1 MPGAATD
8 PDDPDDRAES
18 VAEAG
23 AHTAA
28 DAASHSA
35 GPASVE
41 PLCDAARLLAGDD
54 PDDDRDPEERFAERR
69 LLLRRALAGGEPS
82 APALL
87 ASAHLERGDRREAVD
102 VLAPV
107 VFSHERPELAGL
119 LGETL
124 AALRDH
130 EAAEAAFLVGVAA
143 DDPGALNDYGV
154 FLRGRGRTQEAV
166 YVLERAARAGD
177 DLAPLNLVALH
188 LEELA
193 DPEAAAELAERFHD
207 ETRPSTLI
215 ALADVRLA
223 FGREDDAEVLYRRAT
238 ELGGA
243 CAHIYYGWFLQDRRE
258 DLDAAEKHLRRAWDV
273 GEPGAA
279 YHLGRF
285 LFDTDRADEA
295 QAWFEEAADTGDQ
308 DALEVLEAEYRGLV
322 DQYDD

>member
-8 PDDPDDRAES
+8 PDDRAGRTEP
-18 VAEAG
+18 VPEAG

-28 DAASHSA
+28 DAAAH
-35 GPASVE
+35 PAAPGSVE
-41 PLCDAARLLAGDD
+41 PLCDAARVLAADD
-54 PDDDRDPEERFAERR
+54 PDDDRDPEERFEERV

-87 ASAHLERGDRREAVD
+87 ASAHLERGERREAVD

-107 VFSHERPELAGL
+107 VFSHERTDLAGL

-130 EAAEAAFLVGVAA
+130 EAAEAAFQVGVAA

-223 FGREDDAEVLYRRAT
+223 FGRAGDADALYRRAT

-258 DLDAAEKHLRRAWDV
+258 DLVAAEEHLRRAWDV

-295 QAWFEEAADTGDQ
+295 QAWFEEAAYTGDQ
-308 DALEVLEAEYRGLV
+308 DALEVLEAEYRGMV